1 MQTLCTVYHVHSYM
15 IKIVIIIWNYYLRHL
30 CPSEA
35 KQLQTSVVGI
45 EAWHGI
51 VWCNNWTVFFVKC
64 KNVGTTMNSNLQILL
79 TPVTKYISTMMY
91 HLWVRCMTK
100 LTRHK
105 RHSARTQKST
115 EKCSKMEKNANTS
128 VLWNFIQ
135 HIPFHSIN
143 TVAFHKEG
151 DFTCRHLKKRCPEI
165 EPCLFCSH
173 SFCDQSPAS
182 AVKNQNWVV
191 DSNKIKMWYQ
201 SKNTVHKPV

>member
-1 MQTLCTVYHVHSYM
+1 
-15 IKIVIIIWNYYLRHL
+15 
-30 CPSEA
+30 
-35 KQLQTSVVGI
+35 
-45 EAWHGI
+45 
-51 VWCNNWTVFFVKC
+51 
-64 KNVGTTMNSNLQILL
+64 MNSNLQILL
-79 TPVTKYISTMMY
+79 TPVTKYISTMMS

-105 RHSARTQKST
+105 RHSARTQKSQFIGSSKNTT
-115 EKCSKMEKNANTS
+115 EKCSKMAKKNANTS

-151 DFTCRHLKKRCPEI
+151 DFRCRHLKKRCPEI

-182 AVKNQNWVV
+182 AVKNQN
-191 DSNKIKMWYQ
+191 
-201 SKNTVHKPV
+201 

>member
-105 RHSARTQKST
+105 RHSARTQKSQFIGSSKNKT
-115 EKCSKMEKNANTS
+115 EKCSKMAKKKCKHLCFVELHSTHTVSFNK
-128 VLWNFIQ
+128 
-135 HIPFHSIN
+135 HCGIP
-143 TVAFHKEG
+143 
-151 DFTCRHLKKRCPEI
+151 
-165 EPCLFCSH
+165 
-173 SFCDQSPAS
+173 
-182 AVKNQNWVV
+182 
-191 DSNKIKMWYQ
+191 
-201 SKNTVHKPV
+201 